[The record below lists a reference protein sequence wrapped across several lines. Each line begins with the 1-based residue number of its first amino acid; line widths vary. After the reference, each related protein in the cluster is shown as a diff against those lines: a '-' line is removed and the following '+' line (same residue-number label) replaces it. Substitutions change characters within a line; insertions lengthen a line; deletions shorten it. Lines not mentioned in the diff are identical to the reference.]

1 MGKLSQN
8 QIEKTLKKDFE
19 ISIHEHQIL
28 VDKIKNSKNLKN
40 INQISNIIANSL
52 KKAGTIFWCGNGG
65 SASDSQHLS
74 AELIGRLKKN
84 RRPLRSIS
92 LSSNIS
98 AITCISNDFGYDKIF
113 SRQIEG
119 LANKND
125 VIICIS
131 TSGNSKNILEALKM
145 AKKKR
150 IKTISF
156 LGSEGGKA
164 IKFSQNSIVIPS
176 KNTARIQEM
185 HIFLGQLICSN
196 VEKIL
201 KL

>member
-1 MGKLSQN
+1 MDKLGQN
-8 QIEKTLKKDFE
+8 QIDKTLKRDFE
-19 ISIHEHQIL
+19 ISIREHQIL

-40 INQISNIIANSL
+40 INRISNIIANSL
-52 KKAGTIFWCGNGG
+52 KKKGTIFWCGNGG

-84 RRPLRSIS
+84 RRPLGSIS

-125 VIICIS
+125 IIVCIS

-145 AKKKR
+145 AKRKK

-156 LGSEGGKA
+156 LGSDGGKA
-164 IKFSQNSIVIPS
+164 FKLSQNSIIIPS

>member
-1 MGKLSQN
+1 MSKLRKN
-8 QIEKTLKKDFE
+8 QFEKILKRDFE

-28 VDKIKNSKNLKN
+28 VDKINNSKDLKN
-40 INQISNIIANSL
+40 INRISNMIANSL
-52 KKAGTIFWCGNGG
+52 KKGGTTFWCGNGG

-74 AELIGRLKKN
+74 AELLGRLKKN

-119 LANKND
+119 LAKKND
-125 VIICIS
+125 IIACIS
-131 TSGNSKNILEALKM
+131 TSGNSKNILEALKI
-145 AKKKR
+145 AKRKK

-156 LGSEGGKA
+156 LGGNGGKA
-164 IKFSQNSIVIPS
+164 LKLSQNSIVIPS
-176 KNTARIQEM
+176 KNTARVQEM

>member
-1 MGKLSQN
+1 MVKLRKKE
-8 QIEKTLKKDFE
+8 IDKTLKRDFE
-19 ISIHEHQIL
+19 ISIREHQIL
-28 VDKIKNSKNLKN
+28 IDKIKSSKHLKN
-40 INQISNIIANSL
+40 INQISNLIANSL
-52 KKAGTIFWCGNGG
+52 KKAGTVFWCGNGG

-74 AELIGRLKKN
+74 AELLGRLKKN

-119 LANKND
+119 LARKSD
-125 VIICIS
+125 IIVCIS
-131 TSGNSKNILEALKM
+131 TSGRSKNILEALKI
-145 AKKKR
+145 AKRKK

-156 LGSEGGKA
+156 LGGNGGKA
-164 IKFSQNSIVIPS
+164 LKLSQNSIVIPS

-185 HIFLGQLICSN
+185 HIFVGQLICSN